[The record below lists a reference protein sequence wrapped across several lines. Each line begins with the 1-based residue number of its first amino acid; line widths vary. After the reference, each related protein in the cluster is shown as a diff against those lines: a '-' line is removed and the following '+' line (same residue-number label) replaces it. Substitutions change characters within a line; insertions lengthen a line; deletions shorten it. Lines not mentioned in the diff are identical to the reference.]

1 MIAHASSLHTSGG
14 AGNGERLKRVR
25 VLMGMPDRESLGGP
39 AACEPPFVA
48 ELRRLGAEVAEETYV
63 YGERLSGTTLK
74 QRVARVIATARFL
87 RRRLR
92 REQFDVVHLN
102 TSFDRMALMR
112 DAATIQLVRPA
123 TRAKI
128 FLKFHGSDA
137 ALFETKNTALRAL
150 VRFVLARADGIGL
163 LSSEE
168 RENFTRAG
176 VERSKLFVV
185 KNVVAMVEGVE
196 SPSVEVIESAG
207 AHNDASLNDAVAS
220 SSNAAASSSDAA
232 ALSSANLRARLGVDE
247 ETPLLLFI
255 ARFIP
260 AKGLTDVL
268 RACAILRDE
277 GRAFELLCL
286 GDGEARAA
294 AEAEAAR
301 LKLDTRVRF
310 FGYVPEAET
319 AEFYAGSTMLLFPTY
334 HYEGFPMVI
343 FKSIAAGLPVITTR
357 IRAAAD
363 YLREPDNCLW
373 VEPRNPRML
382 AAQIARLLDQP
393 DTRAAMRRH
402 NLALAEAFTA
412 ASVAP
417 EYLEIYN
424 RLAAR

>member
-1 MIAHASSLHTSGG
+1 MSDEQETS
-14 AGNGERLKRVR
+14 RVR

-39 AACEPPFVA
+39 AACEPPFAA

-63 YGERLSGTTLK
+63 YGEKLGRTTLAE
-74 QRVARVIATARFL
+74 RVARVTRTARQL

-92 REQFDVVHLN
+92 ASKFDIVHLN
-102 TSFDRMALMR
+102 TSFDTMALMR
-112 DAATIQLVRPA
+112 DAATIRLLRP

-137 ALFETKNTALRAL
+137 ALFETRSPARRAL

-168 RENFTRAG
+168 RENFARAG
-176 VERSKLFVV
+176 VDRRKLFVV
-185 KNVVAMVEGVE
+185 KNVVAGADDVATQ
-196 SPSVEVIESAG
+196 PS
-207 AHNDASLNDAVAS
+207 
-220 SSNAAASSSDAA
+220 
-232 ALSSANLRARLGVDE
+232 NLRAKLGVDA

-260 AKGLTDVL
+260 AKGLSDVL
-268 RACAILRDE
+268 DACAVLRDA

-286 GDGEARAA
+286 GDGEARAS
-294 AEAEAAR
+294 AEASAAR
-301 LKLDTRVRF
+301 LKLNERVRF

-319 AEFYAGSTMLLFPTY
+319 AEFYAGSTALVFPTY

-343 FKSIAAGLPVITTR
+343 FKSVAAGLPVITTR

-363 YLREPDNCLW
+363 YLSEPDNCLW
-373 VEPRNPRML
+373 VAPRNPQML
-382 AAQIARLLDQP
+382 AEKIAYLLDRP
-393 DTRAAMRRH
+393 DTRASMRR
-402 NLALAEAFTA
+402 NNIELARAFTA
-412 ASVAP
+412 AVVAP

-424 RLAAR
+424 QMVAAKA

>member
-1 MIAHASSLHTSGG
+1 M
-14 AGNGERLKRVR
+14 R
-25 VLMGMPDRESLGGP
+25 VLMGMPDRNSLGGP

-63 YGERLSGTTLK
+63 YGERLGRTTLG
-74 QRVARVIATARFL
+74 QRIARVLSTARQL

-92 REQFDVVHLN
+92 REQFDLVHLN
-102 TSFDRMALMR
+102 TSFDTMALLR
-112 DAATIQLVRPA
+112 DAATVRLLRP

-128 FLKFHGSDA
+128 FLKFHGSDG
-137 ALFETKNTALRAL
+137 ALFETNNPALRAL
-150 VRFVLARADGIGL
+150 VRFVLGQADGIGL

-176 VERSKLFVV
+176 VDRRKLFVV
-185 KNVVAMVEGVE
+185 KNVVAGADAD
-196 SPSVEVIESAG
+196 PRAG
-207 AHNDASLNDAVAS
+207 DK
-220 SSNAAASSSDAA
+220 
-232 ALSSANLRARLGVDE
+232 LRAKLGVDAE
-247 ETPLLLFI
+247 KPLLLFI

-260 AKGLTDVL
+260 AKGLTDVI

-286 GDGEARAA
+286 GDGEARGE
-294 AEAEAAR
+294 AEAEVAR
-301 LKLDTRVRF
+301 LRLQERVRF

-319 AEFYAGSTMLLFPTY
+319 PEFYAGSTMLLFPTY

-373 VEPRNPRML
+373 VAPQNPHML
-382 AAQIARLLDQP
+382 AEKIAQLLDHT
-393 DTRAAMRRH
+393 DMRAQMRR
-402 NLALAEAFTA
+402 NNVELSTQFTA
-412 ASVAP
+412 RVVAP

-424 RLAAR
+424 QLVKA

>member
-1 MIAHASSLHTSGG
+1 M
-14 AGNGERLKRVR
+14 R

-48 ELRRLGAEVAEETYV
+48 ELRRLGAGVAEETYV
-63 YGERLSGTTLK
+63 YGERLGKTALR
-74 QRVARVIATARFL
+74 QRVARVLRTARLL

-102 TSFDRMALMR
+102 TSFDTMALLR

-137 ALFETKNTALRAL
+137 ALFETKHAVLRAL

-168 RENFTRAG
+168 RDNFASAG
-176 VERSKLFVV
+176 IDRRKLFVV
-185 KNVVAMVEGVE
+185 KNVVA
-196 SPSVEVIESAG
+196 AG
-207 AHNDASLNDAVAS
+207 GPEPGEE
-220 SSNAAASSSDAA
+220 AAAK
-232 ALSSANLRARLGVDE
+232 LRARLGAGG

-268 RACAILRDE
+268 RACAVLRAE
-277 GRAFELLCL
+277 GRVFQLLCV

-301 LKLDTRVRF
+301 LELGASVRF

-319 AEFYAGSTMLLFPTY
+319 PEFYAGATMLLFPTY

-343 FKSIAAGLPVITTR
+343 FKSVAAGLPVVTTR

-363 YLREPDNCLW
+363 YLAEPDHCLW
-373 VEPRNPRML
+373 VEPKNPSML
-382 AAQIARLLDQP
+382 AAKIARLLDEP
-393 DTRAAMRRH
+393 ETRALMRRR
-402 NLALAEAFTA
+402 NLDLARSFTA

-417 EYLEIYN
+417 EYLKIYN
-424 RLAAR
+424 RLAAG

>member
-1 MIAHASSLHTSGG
+1 
-14 AGNGERLKRVR
+14 
-25 VLMGMPDRESLGGP
+25 MGMPDSDSLGGP

-48 ELRRLGAEVAEETYV
+48 ELRRLGVEIAEETYV
-63 YGERLSGTTLK
+63 YGERPGGTTLRR
-74 QRVARVIATARFL
+74 RVARVLRTARLL

-92 REQFDVVHLN
+92 AEQFDIVHLN

-112 DAATIQLVRPA
+112 DAATLRLLQPV
-123 TRAKI
+123 RAKI

-137 ALFETKNTALRAL
+137 ALFETGNAGMRAL
-150 VRFVLARADGIGL
+150 VRTVLARADGIGL

-176 VERSKLFVV
+176 VGARKLFVV
-185 KNVVAMVEGVE
+185 KNVVA
-196 SPSVEVIESAG
+196 SAMADDETG
-207 AHNDASLNDAVAS
+207 GDARARAE
-220 SSNAAASSSDAA
+220 A
-232 ALSSANLRARLGVDE
+232 RARLRTKLGVDA

-260 AKGLTDVL
+260 AKGLAEVI
-268 RACAILRDE
+268 RACATLREE
-277 GRAFELLCL
+277 GRAFRLLCL
-286 GDGEARAA
+286 GDGEARAS
-294 AEAEAAR
+294 AESETAR
-301 LKLDTRVRF
+301 LNLGERVRF

-319 AEFYAGSTMLLFPTY
+319 ADFYAGATMLVFPTY

-373 VEPRNPRML
+373 VEPKNPRML
-382 AAQIARLLDQP
+382 AARIAQLLD
-393 DTRAAMRRH
+393 DAEARARMRRN
-402 NLALAEAFTA
+402 NLALARRFTA
-412 ASVAP
+412 RSVAP

-424 RLAAR
+424 RLVAAKPDRNN

>member
-1 MIAHASSLHTSGG
+1 
-14 AGNGERLKRVR
+14 VR
-25 VLMGMPDRESLGGP
+25 VLMGMPDRNSLGGP

-63 YGERLSGTTLK
+63 YGERLGGTTLR
-74 QRVARVIATARFL
+74 QRIARVLSTARLL

-92 REQFDVVHLN
+92 REQSDIVHLN
-102 TSFDRMALMR
+102 TSFDKMALLR
-112 DAATIQLVRPA
+112 DAATVRLLQP

-137 ALFETKNTALRAL
+137 ALFETTNPALRAL

-176 VERSKLFVV
+176 VDGRKLFVV
-185 KNVVAMVEGVE
+185 KNVVAG
-196 SPSVEVIESAG
+196 
-207 AHNDASLNDAVAS
+207 
-220 SSNAAASSSDAA
+220 AAADPRAGEK
-232 ALSSANLRARLGVDE
+232 LRAKLGVDASK
-247 ETPLLLFI
+247 PLLLFI

-260 AKGLTDVL
+260 AKGLTDVI

-286 GDGEARAA
+286 GDGEARAE
-294 AEAEAAR
+294 AEAETER
-301 LKLDTRVRF
+301 LGLQERTRF

-343 FKSIAAGLPVITTR
+343 FKSLAAGLPVITTR

-363 YLREPDNCLW
+363 YLREPENCLW
-373 VEPRNPRML
+373 VEARNPPSL
-382 AAQIARLLDQP
+382 AEKIAGLLDQP
-393 DTRAAMRRH
+393 EARAVMRDH
-402 NLALAEAFTA
+402 NVELARRFTA
-412 ASVAP
+412 PFVAP

-424 RLAAR
+424 QLVAVEKNFKQ

>member
-14 AGNGERLKRVR
+14 ARNGERLKRVR

-74 QRVARVIATARFL
+74 QRVARVVATARLL

-112 DAATIQLVRPA
+112 DAATIQLLRPA

-137 ALFETKNTALRAL
+137 ALFETKNAALRAL

-185 KNVVAMVEGVE
+185 KNVVATVEGIE
-196 SPSVEVIESAG
+196 SPSAEGIESAG
-207 AHNDASLNDAVAS
+207 APNDASLNDA
-220 SSNAAASSSDAA
+220 AASSST
-232 ALSSANLRARLGVDE
+232 NLRARLGVDE

-301 LKLDTRVRF
+301 LKLDARVRF

-319 AEFYAGSTMLLFPTY
+319 AEFYAGSTMLVFPTY

-363 YLREPDNCLW
+363 YLREPANCLW

>member
-1 MIAHASSLHTSGG
+1 
-14 AGNGERLKRVR
+14 
-25 VLMGMPDRESLGGP
+25 MGMPDRNSLGGP

-63 YGERLSGTTLK
+63 YGERLGGTTLR
-74 QRVARVIATARFL
+74 QRVARVLATARLL

-92 REQFDVVHLN
+92 SGQFDIVHLN
-102 TSFDRMALMR
+102 TSFDTMALLR
-112 DAATIQLVRPA
+112 DAATMRLLQP

-137 ALFETKNTALRAL
+137 ALFETANPALRSL
-150 VRFVLARADGIGL
+150 VRFVLARADGVGL

-176 VERSKLFVV
+176 VDRRKLFVV
-185 KNVVAMVEGVE
+185 KNVVA
-196 SPSVEVIESAG
+196 G
-207 AHNDASLNDAVAS
+207 AE
-220 SSNAAASSSDAA
+220 AASRAGEG
-232 ALSSANLRARLGVDE
+232 LRAKLGVDAK
-247 ETPLLLFI
+247 TPLLLFI

-260 AKGLTDVL
+260 AKGLTDVI

-286 GDGEARAA
+286 GDGEARGE
-294 AEAEAAR
+294 AEAEAER
-301 LKLDTRVRF
+301 LRLSDRVRF

-319 AEFYAGSTMLLFPTY
+319 PEFYAGSTMLLFPTY

-343 FKSIAAGLPVITTR
+343 FKSVAAGLPIITTR

-363 YLREPDNCLW
+363 YLREPENCLW
-373 VEPRNPRML
+373 VEPKNPHML
-382 AAQIARLLDQP
+382 AGKIAQLLDRT
-393 DTRAAMRRH
+393 DAMAVMRGH
-402 NLALAEAFTA
+402 NLELARRFTA
-412 ASVAP
+412 PSVAP

-424 RLAAR
+424 QLVAGKLS

>member
-1 MIAHASSLHTSGG
+1 
-14 AGNGERLKRVR
+14 
-25 VLMGMPDRESLGGP
+25 MGMPDRESLGGP

-63 YGERLSGTTLK
+63 YGERLGKTTLK
-74 QRVARVIATARFL
+74 RRVARVLSTAQRL

-92 REQFDVVHLN
+92 RGGQFDIVHLN
-102 TSFDRMALMR
+102 TSFDTMALLR
-112 DAATIQLVRPA
+112 DAATTRLLQP

-137 ALFETKNTALRAL
+137 ALFETKSPALRAL
-150 VRFVLARADGIGL
+150 VRAVLARADGIGL

-176 VERSKLFVV
+176 VEQRKLFVV
-185 KNVVAMVEGVE
+185 KNVVTGA
-196 SPSVEVIESAG
+196 SADEQAG
-207 AHNDASLNDAVAS
+207 TR
-220 SSNAAASSSDAA
+220 
-232 ALSSANLRARLGVDE
+232 LRAKLGVDAG
-247 ETPLLLFI
+247 TPLLLFI

-268 RACAILRDE
+268 RACAILREE
-277 GRAFELLCL
+277 GRAFRLLCL

-294 AEAEAAR
+294 AEAETAR
-301 LKLDTRVRF
+301 LGLGERVRF
-310 FGYVPEAET
+310 LGYVPET
-319 AEFYAGSTMLLFPTY
+319 ATPEFYAGCTMLVFPTY

-343 FKSIAAGLPVITTR
+343 FKSVAAGLPVVTTR

-363 YLREPDNCLW
+363 YLSEPDNCLW
-373 VEPRNPRML
+373 VEPKNPHML
-382 AAQIARLLDQP
+382 AERIARLFDHE
-393 DTRAAMRRH
+393 DARDAMRRH
-402 NLALAEAFTA
+402 NLELARRFTA

-424 RLAAR
+424 RLVADKH